1 MDLDRLTEVVF
12 VPGITGREE
21 MIRSKILEMIP
32 QEIEPQ
38 IDDLGNVTIE
48 IVLGDSS
55 IGFAADMDEIGL
67 LITGF
72 NIVGTHNFK

>member
-48 IVLGDSS
+48 IGKGEPS
-55 IGFAADMDEIGL
+55 IAFAA
-67 LITGF
+67 
-72 NIVGTHNFK
+72 H